1 MALAE
6 DYEVGIEK
14 CGAGKQQGIRTI
26 TGEVLH
32 INGTRLLVKQ
42 TDGEEVIDQINL
54 STKIGGGIRQEIVS
68 RRK

>member
-6 DYEVGIEK
+6 DYEIGIEK

-32 INGTRLLVKQ
+32 TNGTRLFVKQ
-42 TDGEEVIDQINL
+42 NDGEEVIYQINL
-54 STKIGGGIRQEIVS
+54 STKIGGDIRPV

>member
-6 DYEVGIEK
+6 DYEIGIEK

-26 TGEVLH
+26 TGEVLP
-32 INGTRLLVKQ
+32 INGTRLLVKH

>member
-6 DYEVGIEK
+6 DCEIVIEK

-26 TGEVLH
+26 TGEVLP
-32 INGTRLLVKQ
+32 INGTRLLVKH